1 MNNSVSNSK
10 ITDGHRAKLA
20 YVYVRQSTVW
30 QVEHNTESTV
40 RQYELK
46 DRAVALG
53 WPATNIKVIDQDLG
67 KSGARSDGRQGFQQL
82 LADISLGL
90 VGIVLSLEAARL
102 ARNCSDWYRMLELCS
117 IFGTVIADYELVYDP
132 RLYHDRLLLGLANT
146 RTHSTICC
154 ILWVYSNC
162 RLRTQS

>member
-1 MNNSVSNSK
+1 MNNNVSNSK

-46 DRAVALG
+46 DHAVALG

-102 ARNCSDWYRMLELCS
+102 ARNCSDWYR
-117 IFGTVIADYELVYDP
+117 
-132 RLYHDRLLLGLANT
+132 NT
-146 RTHSTICC
+146 GAAVRKI
-154 ILWVYSNC
+154 
-162 RLRTQS
+162 RQ